1 MVVVARCVFYSVPH
15 GFLMLF
21 SVLLCFGV
29 RGHLSVVKEG
39 DGGGEGDEE
48 DV

>member
-1 MVVVARCVFYSVPH
+1 MFSILFPY

-29 RGHLSVVKEG
+29 RGYLSVVKEG
-39 DGGGEGDEE
+39 DGGGEGDEK